1 MKLVVIG
8 LIVLSAL
15 GYAGCGSGEPNV
27 VPAPTAKTPTPVPTP
42 LIPKDGDYP
51 GRGKVTKI
59 DMKLGSVELDHE
71 EIAGVMPA
79 MKMELYVSDKAMLTG
94 LKVGDQ
100 VDFILRY
107 KHPTETIVKIEKS
120 K

>member
-1 MKLVVIG
+1 
-8 LIVLSAL
+8 LS
-15 GYAGCGSGEPNV
+15 Y
-27 VPAPTAKTPTPVPTP
+27 T
-42 LIPKDGDYP
+42 
-51 GRGKVTKI
+51 GRGNVTKI

-71 EIAGVMPA
+71 EITGVMPA
-79 MKMELYVSDKAMLTG
+79 MKMELYVSDKAMLNG
-94 LKVGDQ
+94 LKAGDQ